1 MFNRLFNRS
10 LKARYDQG
18 VQSYASGAFAACL
31 LTAVLIAPG
40 CRSSDEAPRPL
51 TRELVGMARQARLDG
66 LLTSGADDSA
76 ERRAVRRLEQIARR
90 VDTAL
95 EGQRGA
101 AAVDVLNRVVFQEL
115 GFSREIKD
123 DALRFTLL
131 PQVLERRRGGCL
143 GLSGLYLAL
152 GERLGLRL
160 EGVLVPGHFFVRF
173 VGPGGPRSIELL
185 KRGRQMSRGWY
196 VRKYGVPAD
205 HALYL
210 RRGLTWRQTLTVYRY
225 NLANAHRT
233 QGSLRAAL
241 THYRRVVR
249 ELPDFAEA
257 HANLGL
263 TLHRLG
269 RLTEAKEAYMKAR
282 RVHPDLTGLK
292 HNLKALQQQQKR

>member
-1 MFNRLFNRS
+1 MLIRW
-10 LKARYDQG
+10 LKARYDQP
-18 VQSYASGAFAACL
+18 VQTYASGAVAAGLAAVL
-31 LTAVLIAPG
+31 LTSG
-40 CRSSDEAPRPL
+40 CRSSHEPPRPR
-51 TRELVGMARQARLDG
+51 TRELIEMARLARLDG

-76 ERRAVRRLEQIARR
+76 ERRAARRLEQIARR
-90 VDTAL
+90 VDAAL
-95 EGQRGA
+95 AGKRNAG
-101 AAVDVLNRVVFQEL
+101 AVDVLNRVVFQEL
-115 GFSREIKD
+115 GFSREVKD

-131 PQVLERRRGGCL
+131 PQVLEGRRGGCL

-160 EGVLVPGHFFVRF
+160 QGVLVPGHFFVRF

-205 HALYL
+205 HPLYL

-233 QGSLRAAL
+233 QGSLRDAL
-241 THYRRVVR
+241 TLYKRVAR

-269 RLTEAKEAYMKAR
+269 RLPEAR
-282 RVHPDLTGLK
+282 RAYIAAQRAHPNLTGLE
-292 HNLKALQQQQKR
+292 HNLKALQQQQ